1 MQITADTRV
10 SDLLNAYPQ
19 AVEVL
24 AEFNPHFAKLR
35 NRILRKIMAP
45 RVTVAQAAQ
54 MAQVDVGAML
64 TVLTRATGQAPP
76 PSYCGGDPAAAPP
89 RSRPPFLDQF
99 QGERLVAL
107 DVREDIR
114 RGQEPF
120 AKILGAVRGLKPDQ
134 ALLLRNVFEPVPLYQ
149 VLAKKGL
156 DHWTTRSG
164 PEDWWI
170 YFYRSPAGGD
180 GEQLPSSPGDGG
192 KASAAG
198 TEAAGGG
205 GGEVPA
211 AAPGVPA
218 EVFVD
223 ARGLE
228 PPQPLQRIL
237 EALAGLPQGAALR
250 ARTDRRPMLL
260 YPKLEERGY
269 RYETREAD
277 DGGFET
283 RIWR

>member
-10 SDLLNAYPQ
+10 SDLLDAYPE

-35 NRILRKIMAP
+35 NRVLRRLMAP

-64 TVLTRATGQAPP
+64 TVLARATGQAPP
-76 PSYCGGDPAAAPP
+76 PSCCGGQPAAPAQPSAPA
-89 RSRPPFLDQF
+89 RPPFLDQF
-99 QGERLVAL
+99 EGDRLVTL

-114 RGQEPF
+114 SGQEPF
-120 AKILGAVRGLKPDQ
+120 AKIMGAVKALQPGQ

-156 DHWTTRSG
+156 DHWTTCRG
-164 PEDWWI
+164 LEDWYI
-170 YFYRSPAGGD
+170 YFYPSPAGA
-180 GEQLPSSPGDGG
+180 PG
-192 KASAAG
+192 AG
-198 TEAAGGG
+198 ARAGG
-205 GGEVPA
+205 VLPPA
-211 AAPGVPA
+211 APQAPAQV
-218 EVFVD
+218 VVD

-228 PPQPLQRIL
+228 PPQPMQRIL
-237 EALAGLPQGAALR
+237 EALATLPEGATLR

-277 DGGFET
+277 DDGYET

>member
-1 MQITADTRV
+1 MRITEDTRV
-10 SDLLNAYPQ
+10 SDLLDAYPQ
-19 AVEVL
+19 AVGVL

-35 NRILRKIMAP
+35 NRVLRRLMAP
-45 RVTVAQAAQ
+45 RVTVGQAAR

-64 TVLTRATGQAPP
+64 TVLARATGQAPP
-76 PSYCGGDPAAAPP
+76 PVCCEGSAVTPARDSAPE
-89 RSRPPFLDQF
+89 RPPLLDQF
-99 QGERLVAL
+99 AGDRLVTL
-107 DVREDIR
+107 DVRENIR

-120 AKILGAVRGLKPDQ
+120 ARIMAAVKGLKPGQ

-156 DHWTTRSG
+156 EHWTTCGG
-164 PEDWWI
+164 PEDWHI
-170 YFYRSPAGGD
+170 YFYPSPTGSLGA
-180 GEQLPSSPGDGG
+180 PAAAAPGQ
-192 KASAAG
+192 
-198 TEAAGGG
+198 
-205 GGEVPA
+205 VPA
-211 AAPGVPA
+211 AAPGALP
-218 EVFVD
+218 EILVD

-237 EALAGLPQGAALR
+237 EALAGLPEGGTLR

-269 RYETREAD
+269 RYETREAED
-277 DGGFET
+277 DGYET

>member
-10 SDLLNAYPQ
+10 SDLLDAYPE

-24 AEFNPHFAKLR
+24 AELNPHFGKLR
-35 NRILRKIMAP
+35 NRVLRKLMAP
-45 RVTVAQAAQ
+45 RVTVAQAAR

-64 TVLTRATGQAPP
+64 TVLARATGQAAP
-76 PSYCGGDPAAAPP
+76 PSCCEGQAAAPARP
-89 RSRPPFLDQF
+89 SAAERPPFLDQF
-99 QGERLVAL
+99 AGDRLAIL

-120 AKILGAVRGLKPDQ
+120 ARIMAAAKSLKPRQ

-156 DHWTTRSG
+156 DHWTTCSG
-164 PEDWWI
+164 PEDWSI
-170 YFYRSPAGGD
+170 YFYPAPAEGSGGSAPSPAGA
-180 GEQLPSSPGDGG
+180 GG
-192 KASAAG
+192 TAAG
-198 TEAAGGG
+198 VGATE
-205 GGEVPA
+205 V
-211 AAPGVPA
+211 V
-218 EVFVD
+218 VD

-228 PPQPLQRIL
+228 PPQPMQRIL
-237 EALAGLPQGAALR
+237 EGLAALPEGAALR

-269 RYETREAD
+269 RYETREAGD
-277 DGGFET
+277 DGYET

>member
-10 SDLLNAYPQ
+10 SDLLDAYPQ

-24 AEFNPHFAKLR
+24 AEFSPHFARLR
-35 NRILRKIMAP
+35 NRILRKLMAP
-45 RVTVAQAAQ
+45 RVTVGQAAQ
-54 MAQVDVGAML
+54 MARVDVGAML
-64 TVLTRATGQAPP
+64 TVLARATGQAPP
-76 PSYCGGDPAAAPP
+76 PACGGGAATAPAPP
-89 RSRPPFLDQF
+89 SGSERPPFLDQF
-99 QGERLVAL
+99 ADERLVTL

-120 AKILGAVRGLKPDQ
+120 ARIMAAAKGLKPRQ

-156 DHWTTRSG
+156 DHWTTCSG
-164 PEDWWI
+164 PEDWSI
-170 YFYRSPAGGD
+170 YFYPAPAGGAV
-180 GEQLPSSPGDGG
+180 G
-192 KASAAG
+192 
-198 TEAAGGG
+198 
-205 GGEVPA
+205 PA
-211 AAPGVPA
+211 LSAPGGHDPA
-218 EVFVD
+218 PGAPPRPGAGASEVVVD

-228 PPQPLQRIL
+228 PPQPMQRIL
-237 EALAGLPQGAALR
+237 EALAALPEGAALR

-269 RYETREAD
+269 RYETREAGD
-277 DGGFET
+277 DGYET

>member
-1 MQITADTRV
+1 MQITAETRV
-10 SDLLNAYPQ
+10 SDLLNAHPE

-35 NRILRKIMAP
+35 NRMLRKIMAP

-54 MAQVDVGAML
+54 IAQVDVGAML
-64 TVLTRATGQAPP
+64 TMLARATGQAPTP
-76 PSYCGGDPAAAPP
+76 PCAAPAP
-89 RSRPPFLDQF
+89 APAPSGTASARPPFLDLF
-99 QGERLVAL
+99 EGEHLVTV

-120 AKILGAVRGLKPDQ
+120 AKIMAAAKGLKPDQ

-149 VLAKKGL
+149 VLGKKGL
-156 DHWTTRSG
+156 DHWTECRG

-170 YFYRSPAGGD
+170 YFYPSPTGGSGGGAAFSPGAGGR
-180 GEQLPSSPGDGG
+180 GAG
-192 KASAAG
+192 G
-198 TEAAGGG
+198 TERAP
-205 GGEVPA
+205 GEVL
-211 AAPGVPA
+211 
-218 EVFVD
+218 VD

-228 PPQPLQRIL
+228 PPQPMQRIL
-237 EALAGLPQGAALR
+237 EALANLPESATLR

-260 YPKLEERGY
+260 YPKLEERGC
-269 RYETREAD
+269 RYETQEAED
-277 DGGFET
+277 DGYET